1 LFCPASGAR
10 ARSSPC
16 RGPFTGPSGESAAFR
31 KSNFSSICPL
41 GDKSGEG
48 NTYINMGVCMK
59 SLGKVQEVI
68 EMYKKTLEISQQAGE
83 Y

>member
-1 LFCPASGAR
+1 
-10 ARSSPC
+10 
-16 RGPFTGPSGESAAFR
+16 
-31 KSNFSSICPL
+31 
-41 GDKSGEG
+41 
-48 NTYINMGVCMK
+48 MGVCMK